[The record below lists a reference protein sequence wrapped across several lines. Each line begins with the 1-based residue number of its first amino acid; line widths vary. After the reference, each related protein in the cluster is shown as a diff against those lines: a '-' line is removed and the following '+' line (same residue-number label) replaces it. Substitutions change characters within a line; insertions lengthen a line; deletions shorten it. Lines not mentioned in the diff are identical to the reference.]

1 MGLGWVHP
9 FGVSGHL
16 WYITMLLIMYI
27 AFVLVSRLR
36 LDKISSH
43 WWLWGIAVLLNVC
56 ISNIWLILVV
66 WLITTL
72 ISAIMLNK
80 ATNVL
85 CAYIK

>member
-27 AFVLVSRLR
+27 AFMLVSRVR

-72 ISAIMLNK
+72 ISSVLLNK
-80 ATNVL
+80 ATNWL

>member
-27 AFVLVSRLR
+27 AFMLVSRVR

-43 WWLWGIAVLLNVC
+43 WWLWCIAVLLNVC

-72 ISAIMLNK
+72 ISSILLNK
-80 ATNVL
+80 ATNWL